1 MGRIDRLSEEE
12 RKIKFTRDFTSSDY
26 GSVFVECGKTR
37 VLCTV
42 SVSNKIPDWMKTSG
56 TGWLTAEYGM
66 IPNCSKNRISR
77 EKHLSSGRTKEIQR
91 LIGRSLRTTVN
102 FEQLGPLMLNVD
114 CDVIEADGGTR
125 TTSINGAVVAL
136 ADTFLKMHKRGEIEK
151 SPFKGFIAAISVGTV
166 ESEPVCDLEYSEDS
180 NADVDM
186 NIVMNSDGN
195 FIEIQGT
202 SEKGFFDRT
211 TLDIFLK
218 MACII
223 LPSIATISLLVST
236 TSTTRWACTTPCVR

>member
-1 MGRIDRLSEEE
+1 MSRIDRLSTEE

-26 GSVFVECGKTR
+26 GSVFAECGKTR

-42 SVSNKIPDWMKTSG
+42 SISSKIPDWMKTSS

-91 LIGRSLRTTVN
+91 LIGRSLRTTIN
-102 FEQLGPLMLNVD
+102 FEHLGPLMLNVD

-125 TTSINGAVVAL
+125 TTSINGAVVAI

-151 SPFKGFIAAISVGTV
+151 SPFKGFIAAISVGLV
-166 ESEPVCDLEYSEDS
+166 EGEAVCDLEYSEDS

-186 NIVMNSDGN
+186 NIVMNSN
-195 FIEIQGT
+195 EQFIEIQGT
-202 SEKGFFDRT
+202 SEKGLFDRK
-211 TLDIFLK
+211 TLDIFLN
-218 MACII
+218 MACDSINRII
-223 LPSIATISLLVST
+223 KLQKSLFTDEEINWLLK
-236 TSTTRWACTTPCVR
+236 

>member
-1 MGRIDRLSEEE
+1 MGRIDRLPEEE
-12 RKIKFTRDFTSSDY
+12 RKIKFTRNFTSSDY

-42 SVSNKIPDWMKTSG
+42 SVSSKIPDWMKTSA

-91 LIGRSLRTTVN
+91 LIGRSLRTTID

-151 SPFKGFIAAISVGTV
+151 SPFKGFIAAISVGSV
-166 ESEPVCDLEYSEDS
+166 ENKPVCDLEYSEDS

-202 SEKGFFDRT
+202 SEKGLFDRT
-211 TLDIFLK
+211 TLDIFLNL
-218 MACII
+218 ACDSINRII
-223 LPSIATISLLVST
+223 KAQKSLFTDEEISWLLK
-236 TSTTRWACTTPCVR
+236 

>member
-1 MGRIDRLSEEE
+1 MGRIDRLSNEE
-12 RKIKFTRDFTSSDY
+12 RKIKFTKDFTSSDY

-42 SVSNKIPDWMKTSG
+42 SVSSKIPDWMKTSN

-91 LIGRSLRTTVN
+91 LIGRSLRTVVD
-102 FEQLGPLMLNVD
+102 FEKLGPLMLNVD

-136 ADTFLKMHKRGEIEK
+136 ADSFLKMHKRGELEK
-151 SPFKGFIAAISVGTV
+151 SPFKGFIAAISVGIV
-166 ESEPVCDLEYSEDS
+166 EGVPVCDLEYSEDS

-186 NIVMNSDGN
+186 NVVMNSLGQ

-202 SEKGFFDRT
+202 SEKGLFDRDK
-211 TLDIFLK
+211 LNIFLDV
-218 MACII
+218 ACDSIKRII
-223 LPSIATISLLVST
+223 EIQESLFTAEEIDWLL
-236 TSTTRWACTTPCVR
+236 R

>member
-1 MGRIDRLSEEE
+1 MLRIDRLSTEE

-26 GSVFVECGKTR
+26 GSVFAECGKTR

-42 SVSNKIPDWMKTSG
+42 SVSGKIPDWMKTSN

-91 LIGRSLRTTVN
+91 LIGRSLRTTVD
-102 FEQLGPLMLNVD
+102 FEQLGPMMLNVD

-136 ADTFLKMHKRGEIEK
+136 ADTFLKMHKRGELEK
-151 SPFKGFIAAISVGTV
+151 SPFKGFIAAISVGKV
-166 ESEPVCDLEYSEDS
+166 EGIPVCDLEYSEDS
-180 NADVDM
+180 NAGVDM
-186 NIVMNSDGN
+186 NIVMNSNGQ

-202 SEKGFFDRT
+202 SEKDVFDRD
-211 TLDIFLK
+211 TLDIFLN
-218 MACII
+218 MACDSIKRII
-223 LPSIATISLLVST
+223 ELEKSIFSKDEIDWLLK
-236 TSTTRWACTTPCVR
+236 

>member
-1 MGRIDRLSEEE
+1 M
-12 RKIKFTRDFTSSDY
+12 
-26 GSVFVECGKTR
+26 
-37 VLCTV
+37 LCTV
-42 SVSNKIPDWMKTSG
+42 SVSSKIPDWMKTSA

-91 LIGRSLRTTVN
+91 LIGRSLRTTVD

-151 SPFKGFIAAISVGTV
+151 SPFKGFIAAISVGSV
-166 ESEPVCDLEYSEDS
+166 ENKPVCDLEYSEDS

-202 SEKGFFDRT
+202 SEKGLFDRT
-211 TLDIFLK
+211 TLDIFLNL
-218 MACII
+218 ACDSINRII
-223 LPSIATISLLVST
+223 EIQKLLFT
-236 TSTTRWACTTPCVR
+236 KDEIDWLLK